1 MPQLAIPSYE
11 IRPCP
16 IELLVRHEI
25 GSPFDRYV
33 ASHDVV
39 RLVPGI
45 YVEAAA
51 WKALAPWDRYLA
63 KVHAVGK
70 KYPDAVFVYES
81 AAALLGIPFVGS
93 PRLVHILADR
103 RGGARTR
110 GILQSHFFTDN
121 ITPILIDGVSVTS
134 IVDTAVDI
142 ARVSHP
148 ALGLATLDQIV
159 RRFEIS
165 PGAIAVV
172 NDERTSDRGAA
183 NAAWAIERATGIPES
198 VLESLSLAV
207 CEWLGF
213 EAPELQ
219 KEFDLGPLGTARV
232 DTYWPGVNVIGEADG
247 ESKYQMSAGGVEA
260 ALIAEKRREDALR
273 RLSSGFARWGWD
285 DCRDP
290 DRLEQI
296 LLAAGVPRVRR
307 RNNAP
312 LRTLAALLRR

>member
-1 MPQLAIPSYE
+1 
-11 IRPCP
+11 
-16 IELLVRHEI
+16 
-25 GSPFDRYV
+25 V

-45 YVEAAA
+45 YVDDVA
-51 WKALAPWDRYLA
+51 WTSLTPWDRYLA

-81 AAALLGIPFVGS
+81 AAALLGIPFAGS
-93 PRLVHILADR
+93 PRFVHILADR

-121 ITPILIDGVSVTS
+121 ISPVTVDGISTMSIL
-134 IVDTAVDI
+134 DTAVGI
-142 ARVSHP
+142 ARVRHP
-148 ALGLATLDQIV
+148 ALGLAALDQTI

-165 PGAIAVV
+165 PGEIAVV
-172 NDERTSDRGAA
+172 NDERTSSRGAT

-213 EAPELQ
+213 EAPRLQ
-219 KEFDLGPLGTARV
+219 KEFDLGSLGTARV
-232 DTYWPGVNVIGEADG
+232 DTYWPSANVIGEADG
-247 ESKYQMSAGGVEA
+247 DTKYRMHAGGVEA
-260 ALIAEKRREDALR
+260 ALIDEKRREDALR

-285 DCRDP
+285 DCREP
-290 DRLEQI
+290 DRLERI
-296 LLAAGVPRVRR
+296 LLTAGVPRVRQ